1 MRPALLQTGPL
12 IPALETRLADRFE
25 VTHLKAQGDP
35 VDYLRRDGQRF
46 VAIASSAAIGFDAA
60 LLPHLPALQV
70 VSHFG
75 VGLDR
80 LPVSEL
86 KARGVTVSSTSGVLA
101 QCVADAAWALL
112 LATARRVGEAD
123 QYVRSGEWVRNG
135 LNRFALGRRVSGA
148 RLGVVGMG
156 HIGQA
161 IARRADGFDMHV
173 AYHTRNAVAGCRWPH
188 VPALTDLARQSD
200 FLVVIT
206 AGGPAT
212 RHLINADVLAA
223 LGPRGFLVNVSRGS
237 VVDEAALLA
246 ALHSGG
252 IAGAGLDVFE
262 QEPAINEAWR
272 TAPNTVLMPHA
283 ASATEETRQA
293 MADLVADNLES
304 FFTTGRLLTP
314 L

>member
-12 IPALETRLADRFE
+12 IPALEARLAERFE

-35 VDYLRRDGQRF
+35 VDYLRREGHRF
-46 VAIASSAAIGFDAA
+46 VAIASSAAIGFEAA

-80 LPVSEL
+80 LPVGEL
-86 KARGVTVSSTSGVLA
+86 KARGVAVSSTSGVLD

-112 LATARRVGEAD
+112 LATARRVTQAD
-123 QYVRSGEWVRNG
+123 QYVRSGEWARNG

-161 IARRADGFDMHV
+161 IARRAGGFDMRV

-188 VPALTDLARQSD
+188 VPVLTDLARQSD

-293 MADLVADNLES
+293 MADLVVDNLDS
-304 FFTTGRLLTP
+304 FFATGRLLTP

>member
-12 IPALETRLADRFE
+12 IPALETRLAERFE

-35 VDYLRRDGQRF
+35 VDYLRREGQRF
-46 VAIASSAAIGFDAA
+46 VAIASSAAIGFEAT

-86 KARGVTVSSTSGVLA
+86 KARGVVVSSTSGVLD

-112 LATARRVGEAD
+112 LATARHVTQAD
-123 QYVRSGEWVRNG
+123 QYVRSGEWAQNG

-173 AYHTRNAVAGCRWPH
+173 AYHTRNTVAGCRWPH
-188 VPALTDLARQSD
+188 VPVLTDLARQSD

-212 RHLINADVLAA
+212 HHLINADVLAA

-262 QEPAINEAWR
+262 QEPAINDAWR

-293 MADLVADNLES
+293 MADLVVDNLDS
-304 FFTTGRLLTP
+304 FFATGRLLTP